1 MTKHL
6 ISEAG
11 GINTYLSVAEL
22 QNPSHAGW
30 KHVKITTT
38 YDNSQRDPNY
48 EQTKLDL
55 CLDPSAFANL
65 KAIVNSL

>member
-6 ISEAG
+6 INEAG
-11 GINTYLSVAEL
+11 GINTYLSVTEL
-22 QNPSHAGW
+22 TNPSHLGW

-38 YDNSQRDPNY
+38 YDYSRDPDY

-65 KAIVNSL
+65 KAVVNSL

>member
-11 GINTYLSVAEL
+11 GINTYLSVSEL
-22 QNPSHAGW
+22 INPSHSGW

-38 YDNSQRDPNY
+38 YDYSRHPDH

-55 CLDPSAFANL
+55 CLDPAAFANL

>member
-11 GINTYLSVAEL
+11 GINTYLSVTEL
-22 QNPSHAGW
+22 ANPSHCGW

-38 YDNSQRDPNY
+38 YDHSRQPDY

-55 CLDPSAFANL
+55 CLDPEAFANL
-65 KAIVNSL
+65 KTIVNSL

>member
-11 GINTYLSVAEL
+11 GINTYLSVSEL
-22 QNPSHAGW
+22 ENPSHSGW
-30 KHVKITTT
+30 KHVRITTT
-38 YDNSQRDPNY
+38 DDYSRQPDY

-55 CLDPSAFANL
+55 CLDPAAFANL

>member
-11 GINTYLSVAEL
+11 GINTYLSVTEL
-22 QNPSHAGW
+22 ETPSHHSW
-30 KHVKITTT
+30 RHVKITTT
-38 YDNSQRDPNY
+38 YDYSRQPDY

-55 CLDPSAFANL
+55 CLDPAAFANL